1 MRVLLLY
8 SVVAAGLATTS
19 PATIYI
25 ETGDAGDSPGTAQ
38 IAAGSGP
45 LTSILGQIDSSA
57 DDDIYRIRI
66 SDPASFSASTNNT
79 GTQLSVDGDT
89 ILFLFDEFGFGI
101 VANDDD
107 PEDIDSLKAAL
118 PAGSFSGPPGTYLLA
133 ISIFRNVPRN
143 AFAEEIFPTLPVQVR
158 GANSLIGR
166 SIPARSRQVR
176 IVWI

>member
-8 SVVAAGLATTS
+8 AAITAALATTS
-19 PATIYI
+19 PATIYV

-66 SDPASFSASTNNT
+66 SDPANFSASSNNS
-79 GTQLSVDGDT
+79 GTQLSVDHDT

-101 VANDDD
+101 IANDDD
-107 PEDIDSLKAAL
+107 
-118 PAGSFSGPPGTYLLA
+118 
-133 ISIFRNVPRN
+133 
-143 AFAEEIFPTLPVQVR
+143 
-158 GANSLIGR
+158 
-166 SIPARSRQVR
+166 
-176 IVWI
+176 